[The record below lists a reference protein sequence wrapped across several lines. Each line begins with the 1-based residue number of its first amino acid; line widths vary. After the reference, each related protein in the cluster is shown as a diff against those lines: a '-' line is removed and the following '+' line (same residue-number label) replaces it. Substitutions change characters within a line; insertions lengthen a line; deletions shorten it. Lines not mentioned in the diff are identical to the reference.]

1 MELLTLSACQTAT
14 GDDRAALG
22 LAGLALKAGARS
34 AVASLWF
41 INDQAS
47 GALVMDFYRALASGR
62 LSKAKALQA
71 AQRAMIADPLLGHP
85 AYWAPFLL
93 IGNWL

>member
-1 MELLTLSACQTAT
+1 MLSACETAC

-22 LAGLALKAGARS
+22 LAGVALKAGASS
-34 AVASLWF
+34 ALATLWY
-41 INDQAS
+41 ISDQAA
-47 GALVMDFYRALASGR
+47 GDLVVDFIAACSPACRRHARCRRATHLA
-62 LSKAKALQA
+62 
-71 AQRAMIADPLLGHP
+71 ADPRYAHP